1 MAKVIPLPN
10 GSYFPIDE
18 GQSVASALA
27 EARRYYPE
35 AFTQQQ
41 PEQPKPE
48 AEGGFFPALK
58 AAYSGVK
65 SEGVGL
71 LGRSGLM
78 DLAEAE
84 KYIAGEKKYQADTFK
99 PTTKSFAEDPLTNI
113 KELLGG
119 SLPYMVAPVVAG
131 GAAALAAPEI
141 ALAGLG
147 GAGLASLAQ
156 FTGSNLARQVDD
168 GGKTLGETDLVDAA
182 LAAIP
187 QAALDTISL
196 RMIPGLGK
204 VLESAG
210 IKLGEQE
217 IKNFAGEAIK
227 KTAADY
233 ALKTGR
239 TMGIE
244 GLTEAGQQ
252 VFERAQAGLSITDP
266 EARQEYFDSFIG
278 GAVLGGVISP
288 AGRYIERGQAQTRYD
303 MGEAV
308 KQQTAQQEQLK
319 LDAIAAAEEERKKS
333 SPEYFQTLSAEY
345 KAAEKAKNDLKAQ
358 LRKVVAGSETETAD
372 RLHNTEITAQ
382 IKEMSPGV
390 QALAAEYNRLQ
401 KVQPQ
406 EEVAAMPTNQVAL
419 AVGDTLDNPLG
430 NFTKE
435 ELISRAPTVAK
446 YIDAERKKAG
456 KPALDTYSIEDIR
469 NAMPNQLPE
478 AEQAD
483 LSSLIAAKSGH
494 TGDITYKPTDVIEV
508 AKQKNIDTTTDGF
521 KDFLRRATGD
531 AELEQLTQ
539 PQLHSAFKALS
550 SLPRFDEPQIL
561 PQKRNATD
569 YSKEQYDKAVAGLQ
583 KLVEERKLGTE
594 VVKEGE
600 KPIAKPISIEE
611 AHGVIKAKTG
621 LKNDADVQ
629 NLFREANR
637 NGDID
642 FRGDEVTYQPK
653 GAQAEFNIEEGFAPA
668 EGTGFNV
675 MRNGE
680 MLFATNDEAEANAK
694 AEKLG
699 KNAPSAIQQI
709 DKSINKENSTV
720 ADSQKVLDSMEAEGK
735 FNTPQY
741 TQAAARHA
749 GVVDKAN
756 KTIES
761 LNAKKQMLQ
770 KPVTVQ
776 KAGKPTN
783 RKTFTVKEKGVA
795 EKSFNTREEAE
806 KHALENLPEERLNEL
821 ATQTKAKGFANR
833 LKKEQERRKRP
844 VLALPAPK
852 PKGPSAEAT
861 ALQGKLLPMLRRFG
875 LGDVALKVEDAMRDE
890 GSYAASVIKI
900 ALDATNPFGVLRHEA
915 IHGLK
920 DLGFFTPGQWK
931 VLENKADKE
940 WINTYLKQRNVD
952 GGTLQPGEQS
962 RFDAYMKEYKGD
974 EDAVREEAIADAFRD
989 FDVNGAPKGLFA
1001 QLLNAMRKFFRNLR
1015 AALNGAGYETA
1026 EDIFGKVERGEL
1038 KATKAAEGEE
1048 AKPSLR
1054 TAEEGVPFSTRAIME
1069 QNTAFAQNEL
1079 GLETVKKKGAANSNN
1094 VRDVAIAL
1102 NNKTLQEHGRM
1113 DEKNHTPEDVQRI
1126 ADAMADE
1133 VSYQLTTKSKTGTG
1147 TGWYSHNYPNA
1158 VKLLAARFPELA
1170 ESKYARS
1177 VFSALV
1183 AVTSNGERV
1192 DKNIDNAIKLYAD
1205 LRMGKPLV
1213 AMGNRRPTALEKNL
1227 VAIQDLMDD
1236 YGEANFENEL
1246 RREITVK
1253 EMNVF
1258 LRSKGEK
1265 TNNDYLAN
1273 SRVPA
1278 AAIYF
1283 GPKLGAFYANLSGS
1297 EGYLT
1302 MDLWWTRSINRMR
1315 GLLIPRATEAS
1326 IGKFREMMGMP
1337 DATREEVVAASIP
1350 LRNKYKEYGY
1360 TTELEHLAKSKEPDT
1375 NAKKPEWLAKAK
1387 RVAGSAYPQLE
1398 FEHRLEKM
1406 ANTIHKNEYE
1416 MLEEAPFGAGD
1427 RRFMYDAAKKA
1438 QSILAKDGIK
1448 LTLAD
1453 IQAALWY
1460 YEKRLYAKLTG
1471 RTADDIGYE
1480 EAIIAK
1486 SREGTG
1492 RERPSVVFSG
1502 QPNGGNDG
1510 ARAVE
1515 VSNQRGQGDDQK
1527 RASLRT
1533 AIQSYRGR
1541 NETAPDSHTRE
1552 GFRSGEGV
1560 RVLGRESIAA
1570 YTPTE
1575 DFKNTVGEFNHK
1587 SPTFYEMN
1595 PEDADAF
1602 KDSIEQSKSNSK
1614 YGAAVGVYSE
1624 EEYSKMRTFL
1634 TKDGKAGFALKNN
1647 DIVSVFTSPEHKGAA
1662 SSILQLAVQEGGR
1675 KLDAFDTILPQ
1686 IYYDNGFKVTGRSAW
1701 NEEYIPDN
1709 WDKKTFQD
1717 FNNGEPD
1724 VVYMVYDPEDDTHP
1738 SVKSPDQYFEDY
1750 DDLIK
1755 AQDDAVEKYFNEG
1768 VGYGTR
1774 EQNQRARE
1782 FKAQAERLPKQGGV
1796 RRSVRLLDDET
1807 RAKYPYVEEPVEGL
1821 PAKAKVDGVE
1831 VTFGPYAP
1839 AREAAILHA
1848 EQSGIPYR
1856 QQASYYKIDP
1866 AFSKKLANAFLQM
1879 KDNPSAPEVKAAY
1892 DAWADETI
1900 AQYKAMLKTG
1910 ITIEFMPNNRDPY
1923 GNPRNAILD
1932 VINNNHL
1939 YVFPADGGFG
1949 SAAITEE
1956 QIRKNPALAL
1966 TDIMI
1971 SGRPARVVEVF
1982 RATHD
1987 FYGHVKEGFG
1997 FRAEGE
2003 ENAFQSHVRMY
2014 SPLAARAM
2022 TAGTRGQNSVV
2033 NFGPYAEFNKTA
2045 SGEETKY
2052 ADQKIGLLPQWATDT
2067 NITPD
2072 VRASLRTAPNT
2083 AEFKQFFRNSQV
2095 VDAAGNPKVM
2105 YHGTARDI
2113 SEFKPQQAGAIF
2125 VTDNPDTAARYSSES
2140 IQWVAE
2146 HAPEFL
2152 SPKQMMDSV
2161 KTAKSLLKKNGYTDK
2176 QIAALQQDKGF
2187 FKTDEFR
2194 EAASKY
2200 LGSGENILPLY
2211 VRAENIFDYDNPD
2224 HVKAVMDK
2232 VKGLKKESF
2241 DRTNNWT
2248 TIEAPEVQKAIKE
2261 LGFDSFYVAEHGD
2274 KNLAVYEP
2282 TQIKSATGNEGTY
2295 DINNPDIRKSLRTAP
2310 DTPEFKRWFKESKA
2324 VDENGK
2330 PILMYHGTNRDFN
2343 EPRTQSK
2350 GAFFVT
2356 PSLNFANKYAA
2367 NDLSWFSG
2375 KKAKAGMDYVESGA
2389 NVMPVWVSVQN
2400 PFDYNNK
2407 EHVDKII
2414 PAFRK
2419 ALKEEEGYGNKEI
2432 ASTIQNLRQGNY
2444 RAISLA
2450 NDYDVISKAGFDGF
2464 WEYEAN
2470 VRNLGVFKPE
2480 QIKSAI
2486 GNTGAFDETNP
2497 DIRKSLRTAGEPVTK
2512 KNVLTSMNMEQEK
2525 QPYMNCQLCVQMATG
2540 VPKLLNLPRVKKA
2553 EIGDV
2558 YTFNERKDMASH
2570 YAIDVGDGNIA
2581 EVEGWGEQVRTVPL
2595 QSVVD
2600 EYGEPDSILRPPEN
2614 AYTGQTVA
2622 RKSLRTNVKNDLSN
2636 MPNGAAI
2643 LATMNRVTPPRE
2655 TKGFVERIT
2664 NALAPEAFSYF
2675 RQQALDRYN
2684 RLSDY
2689 DKLIAKQMGGVD
2701 LLADQSA
2708 HWAALHS
2715 DNAAGVTASA
2725 LGVGDRMG
2733 GVPVLKNGYVTVSNL
2748 NGTVKGVVD
2757 IIAPLARHGDPDI
2770 YRAYQQWSAAKRGTR
2785 LYQEGRFELLTPQEI
2800 KDALTLEQKYPEF
2813 VEVQKEWIKYNN
2825 GLVKLQVDAG
2835 VITKEAG
2842 QEFMKYSDYIPLYRQ
2857 MDGEKTLGPSIYQSI
2872 GGVKAPK
2879 TLKGK
2884 GTGPIEDYL
2893 ETIVRNTQAAIQSSM
2908 KNVAAKKAVENGMM
2922 LGMVVKLPTVSSAPD
2937 TITILENGKKVSYQC
2952 ADRLWVEAVSSLNL
2966 PELPF
2971 LSILAKPA
2979 DLLRALVTKDPGFM
2993 LANMMRDS
3001 LSAYITSGANINP
3014 VVSTVKNYGAAMM
3027 NRSPVYQALLNAG
3040 ALGGYEFSR
3049 NVEAGADSLARDLRK
3064 KTGTQ
3069 SGAEKLFKP
3078 FTGVWNMLE
3087 RGTEASDAATRMAV
3101 YEATMKETGNEGE
3114 AIRRA
3119 VEVMNFNRKGRS
3131 AVVRIAAAAIPF
3143 LNARVQG
3150 LDVFFRAG
3158 IRPFYDKNA
3167 TAYEKQVQK
3176 AMLIRGAT
3184 IMALSTMYAAAI
3196 MGDPDYEK
3204 QEQETKDN
3212 FWLIPS
3218 LGIKL
3223 PIPFEVGTLFKTVP
3237 ERIYRYY
3244 YGADTSKD
3252 LGDSMKRALLSTFA
3266 FNPVPQ
3272 AVAPLLEARDN
3283 YSVFTQRPIVGEA
3296 MRNIAP
3302 EYQVGPSTTKIAEY
3316 LGKQTGMSP
3325 IMIDHVYKGYTG
3337 TMGMY
3342 LADVMDAV
3350 FTAGSDNP
3358 KASQRFEQTP
3368 VLKRFLLDPEA
3379 KGQVSAYYDLK
3390 NSVDQTVRTV
3400 NLLAKQGSPDL
3411 EGYVNENI
3419 SMLGVKKYVSSVDKQ
3434 MQKLSA
3440 QAAMIRST
3448 PMPADEKR
3456 KMLDEITK
3464 IQNELTNE
3472 VQLMKKMARP

>member
-1 MAKVIPLPN
+1 MAQAIQLPD
-10 GSYFPIDE
+10 GTYFPIKQGERPDDAYRAAM
-18 GQSVASALA
+18 QLYPSAFA
-27 EARRYYPE
+27 P
-35 AFTQQQ
+35 QQ

-58 AAYSGVK
+58 AGYSALK
-65 SEGVGL
+65 SDVAGL
-71 LGRSGLM
+71 AGRSGLM

-84 KYIAGEKKYQADTFK
+84 KYIAGEKQYQAETFK
-99 PTTKSFAEDPLTNI
+99 PTTESFAEAPLTNI

-119 SLPYMVAPVVAG
+119 SLPYMAAPLVAG
-131 GAAALAAPEI
+131 GAAAAAAP
-141 ALAGLG
+141 ASAVAGIG
-147 GAGLASLAQ
+147 AAGLASLAQ
-156 FTGSNLARQVDD
+156 FTGSNLSRQVED
-168 GGKTLGETDLVDAA
+168 GGKTLGETDITNAA

-187 QAALDTISL
+187 QTVLDIISL

-204 VLESAG
+204 ILEGAG
-210 IKLGEQE
+210 IKLAKEE
-217 IKNFAGEAIK
+217 VKNFAEEALK
-227 KTAADY
+227 QTVTDY
-233 ALKTGR
+233 ALKTGK
-239 TMGIE
+239 TMGVE
-244 GLTEAGQQ
+244 GLTEASQQ
-252 VFERAQAGLSITDP
+252 IFERAQAGLNITDP

-278 GAVLGGVISP
+278 GAVLGGVIAP
-288 AGRYIERGQAQTRYD
+288 AGRYFERGQAQTRYD

-319 LDAIAAAEEERKKS
+319 LDALAAAEEERKKS
-333 SPEYFQTLSAEY
+333 SPEYFQTLSTKY
-345 KAAEKAKNDLKAQ
+345 KAAEQAKNDLIAQ
-358 LRKVVAGSETETAD
+358 KRKIVAGSETETAD

-382 IKEMSPGV
+382 LKEMSPGV
-390 QALAAEYNRLQ
+390 QALAAEYNRLL
-401 KVQPQ
+401 KVQPKAD
-406 EEVAAMPTNQVAL
+406 ETTETPAIKPNL

-435 ELISRAPTVAK
+435 ELASRAPTVAK

-456 KPALDTYSIEDIR
+456 KPALESYSIEDIR

-483 LSSLIAAKSGH
+483 LSSLIAAKTGH
-494 TGDITYKPTDVIEV
+494 TGDITYKPTDVLEV

-531 AELEQLTQ
+531 AEIEQLTQ

-561 PQKRNATD
+561 PAKRNATD
-569 YSKEQYDKAVAGLQ
+569 YSKEQYDKAVAALQ
-583 KLVEERKLGTE
+583 KLVEDRKSAADQGQKTSNVELTTIPYETTSFAGVGQPLQRSSGQSNIIDLGGRKIVLINVNGVQVPYYLSTGSGGKVDVPAGKWYPFFGVGKDGWINKTGGKEMADYYGSPALRDAAQTLDRQIGDIRNDNSVQRVSGTGPHIDAINAGFNPSENSISTTLKTVRGNIDNLINKINSNQAQDTTSETE
-594 VVKEGE
+594 NK
-600 KPIAKPISIEE
+600 KPIAKPVSIAE
-611 AHGVIKAKTG
+611 ANAVIKAQTG

-629 NLFREANR
+629 TLFRDANR

-642 FRGDEVTYQPK
+642 FKGDEVTYRQK

-680 MLFATNDEAEANAK
+680 MLFATNDEAEATAK

-699 KNAPSAIQQI
+699 KDAKPAISQI
-709 DKSINKENSTV
+709 DKSIAKENSTV
-720 ADSQKVLDSMEAEGK
+720 ADSQKALDAMEAEGK

-783 RKTFTVKEKGVA
+783 RKTFTVKEKGVE
-795 EKSFNTREEAE
+795 EKAFNTREEAE
-806 KHALENLPEERLNEL
+806 RHALENLPEERLNEL
-821 ATQTKAKGFANR
+821 STQTKAPGFANR
-833 LKKEQERRKRP
+833 LKKEQERRKKP

-852 PKGPSAEAT
+852 PPTPKGPSAEAT
-861 ALQGKLLPMLRRFG
+861 ALQSKLLPMLRKFG
-875 LGDVALKVEDAMRDE
+875 LGNVALKIEEAMVDE
-890 GSYAASVIKI
+890 GSYGANVITV
-900 ALDATNPFGVLRHEA
+900 ALDAANPVRVLRHET

-920 DLGFFTPGQWK
+920 DLGFFTPGQWSI
-931 VLENKADKE
+931 LENQADKV
-940 WINTYLKQRNVD
+940 WIDKYLRQRNRS
-952 GGTLQPGEQS
+952 GGPLKEGEQS
-962 RFDAYMKEYKGD
+962 RYEAYEELYNKDMDKI
-974 EDAVREEAIADAFRD
+974 REEAISDAFAD
-989 FDVNGAPKGLFA
+989 FDVNGAPKGLFT
-1001 QLLNAMRKFFRNLR
+1001 QLLDAMRKFFRNLR
-1015 AALNGAGYETA
+1015 FALNGAGYETA

-1038 KATKAAEGEE
+1038 KATKAAESEE

-1102 NNKTLQEHGRM
+1102 NNKTLQEYGRM
-1113 DEKNHTPEDVQRI
+1113 DEKNHSPEDVQRI

-1147 TGWYSHNYPNA
+1147 TGWYSYNYPNA

-1170 ESKYARS
+1170 ESQYARS

-1227 VAIQDLMDD
+1227 VAIQSLMNEH
-1236 YGEANFENEL
+1236 GEENFENEL
-1246 RREITVK
+1246 RREITVR

-1326 IGKFREMMGMP
+1326 IDKFREMMGMP
-1337 DATREEVVAASIP
+1337 EATREEVVAASIP

-1360 TTELEHLAKSKEPDT
+1360 TTELEHLVRSKEPDT
-1375 NAKKPEWLAKAK
+1375 NAKKPAWTAKAK

-1427 RRFMYDAAKKA
+1427 RKFMYDAAKKA

-1502 QPNGGNDG
+1502 QPYRRDVGTRESQLPD
-1510 ARAVE
+1510 E
-1515 VSNQRGQGDDQK
+1515 RGQGDDQK

-1533 AIQSYRGR
+1533 AVQSYRGR
-1541 NETAPDSHTRE
+1541 NEESPDSHTRR

-1570 YTPTE
+1570 YAPTE
-1575 DFKNTVGEFNHK
+1575 DFKNTVGEFDHQ
-1587 SPTFYEMN
+1587 SPTFYEMS
-1595 PEDADAF
+1595 PKDADVFRGA
-1602 KDSIEQSKSNSK
+1602 IEQSKLNNK
-1614 YGAAVGVYSE
+1614 YGASVGVYSE
-1624 EEYSKMRTFL
+1624 DEYAKMRTFL
-1634 TKDGKAGFALKNN
+1634 TQDGKAGFALKGN
-1647 DIVSVFTSPEHKGAA
+1647 DIVSVFSSPEHKGSA
-1662 SSILQLAVQEGGR
+1662 SSSLQLAVQEGGR
-1675 KLDAFDTILPQ
+1675 KLDAFDTVLPQ
-1686 IYYDNGFKVTGRSAW
+1686 IYYENGFKVTGRSRW

-1709 WDKKTFQD
+1709 WNKQTFQK

-1724 VVYMVYDPEDDTHP
+1724 VVYMVYDPENDTPP

-1768 VGYGTR
+1768 AGYGTK

-1782 FKAQAERLPKQGGV
+1782 FKAEAERLPKQGGV

-1831 VTFGPYAP
+1831 VTFGPYVP

-1866 AFSKKLANAFLQM
+1866 AFSKRLADAFLQM

-1956 QIRKNPALAL
+1956 QIKKNPALAL

-2072 VRASLRTAPNT
+2072 VRASLRGKETIGINVNQDGNNKYADKIVDGKKTFETRDTDSLRPYVGQRVAIVKT
-2083 AEFKQFFRNSQV
+2083 GEGKAKAIGAVTIGEPILVTSRKDFDKYRNQTLVPKGSRFDIADDGV
-2095 VDAAGNPKVM
+2095 KYLYPMGNP
-2105 YHGTARDI
+2105 
-2113 SEFKPQQAGAIF
+2113 E
-2125 VTDNPDTAARYSSES
+2125 RY
-2140 IQWVAE
+2140 
-2146 HAPEFL
+2146 
-2152 SPKQMMDSV
+2152 KQEIDV
-2161 KTAKSLLKKNGYTDK
+2161 G
-2176 QIAALQQDKGF
+2176 
-2187 FKTDEFR
+2187 
-2194 EAASKY
+2194 
-2200 LGSGENILPLY
+2200 LGIVSRKLMQE
-2211 VRAENIFDYDNPD
+2211 RA
-2224 HVKAVMDK
+2224 
-2232 VKGLKKESF
+2232 
-2241 DRTNNWT
+2241 
-2248 TIEAPEVQKAIKE
+2248 
-2261 LGFDSFYVAEHGD
+2261 
-2274 KNLAVYEP
+2274 
-2282 TQIKSATGNEGTY
+2282 
-2295 DINNPDIRKSLRTAP
+2295 SLRTAP
-2310 DTPEFKRWFKESKA
+2310 DWVSQNIWDLHEKVNRAEDLASGRVASDLRPQDLKREQTMSFRRLNKA
-2324 VDENGK
+2324 VEDYVGK
-2330 PILMYHGTNRDFN
+2330 DFN
-2343 EPRTQSK
+2343 K
-2350 GAFFVT
+2350 V
-2356 PSLNFANKYAA
+2356 N
-2367 NDLSWFSG
+2367 
-2375 KKAKAGMDYVESGA
+2375 
-2389 NVMPVWVSVQN
+2389 
-2400 PFDYNNK
+2400 
-2407 EHVDKII
+2407 
-2414 PAFRK
+2414 
-2419 ALKEEEGYGNKEI
+2419 ALMVRMNEE
-2432 ASTIQNLRQGNY
+2432 
-2444 RAISLA
+2444 
-2450 NDYDVISKAGFDGF
+2450 
-2464 WEYEAN
+2464 
-2470 VRNLGVFKPE
+2470 
-2480 QIKSAI
+2480 
-2486 GNTGAFDETNP
+2486 TGRRE
-2497 DIRKSLRTAGEPVTK
+2497 R
-2512 KNVLTSMNMEQEK
+2512 EQE
-2525 QPYMNCQLCVQMATG
+2525 N
-2540 VPKLLNLPRVKKA
+2540 R
-2553 EIGDV
+2553 
-2558 YTFNERKDMASH
+2558 
-2570 YAIDVGDGNIA
+2570 
-2581 EVEGWGEQVRTVPL
+2581 
-2595 QSVVD
+2595 
-2600 EYGEPDSILRPPEN
+2600 EP
-2614 AYTGQTVA
+2614 A
-2622 RKSLRTNVKNDLSN
+2622 RASLRTNVKNDLST

-2655 TKGFVERIT
+2655 KKGFAERVI
-2664 NALAPEAFSYF
+2664 NALAPEAWSYF
-2675 RQQALDRYN
+2675 RQNFLDRYN
-2684 RLSDY
+2684 RLNDY
-2689 DKLIAKQMGGVD
+2689 DKMVAQQMGGVE

-2708 HWAALHS
+2708 HWASLNS
-2715 DNAAGVTASA
+2715 DMAAGVTASA

-2733 GVPVLKNGYVTVSNL
+2733 GAPVLKNGYVTVDNL
-2748 NGTVKGVVD
+2748 NGTVKGVLE
-2757 IIAPLARHGDPDI
+2757 ILSPLASRGDPDI
-2770 YRAYQQWSAAKRGTR
+2770 YRLYQLWSAAKRGTR
-2785 LYQEGRFELLTPQEI
+2785 LYREGRFELLTPAEV
-2800 KDALTLEQKYPEF
+2800 KDALTLSQKYPEF
-2813 VEVQKEWIKYNN
+2813 VTVQQDWIKYNN
-2825 GLVKLQVDAG
+2825 ALVKLQVDAG
-2835 VITKEAG
+2835 VITPAAG
-2842 QEFMKYSDYIPLYRQ
+2842 AEFMKYSDYIPLYRQ
-2857 MDGEKTLGPSIYQSI
+2857 MDGSTTLGPSVYQSI
-2872 GGVKAPK
+2872 SGVKPPK

-2884 GTGPIEDYL
+2884 GDAPIEDYL

-2908 KNVAAKKAVENGMM
+2908 KNLAAQKAVKNGMI
-2922 LGMVVKLPTVSSAPD
+2922 LGMVVKLPAVSSAPD

-2952 ADRLWVEAVSSLNL
+2952 ADKLFIEAVSSLNL

-2971 LSILAKPA
+2971 LSILSAPA

-3001 LSAYITSGANINP
+3001 LSAYVTSGANIKP
-3014 VVSTVKNYGAAMM
+3014 VISTVKNFGAAIM
-3027 NRSPVYQALLNAG
+3027 NRSPVYQALLNSG
-3040 ALGGYEFSR
+3040 AIGGYEYSR
-3049 NVEAGADSLARDLRK
+3049 NVEAGAEAFAADLRK

-3069 SGAEKLFKP
+3069 TKSEQLFKP
-3078 FTGVWNMLE
+3078 FANVWGFLE

-3101 YEATMKETGNEGE
+3101 YEATLKETGNEAE

-3119 VEVMNFNRKGRS
+3119 VEVLNFNRKGRS
-3131 AVVRIAAAAIPF
+3131 AIVRIAAAAIPF

-3158 IRPFYDKNA
+3158 IRPFYDKNS

-3184 IMALSTMYAAAI
+3184 MMALSTMYAAAI

-3212 FWLIPS
+3212 NWLIPS
-3218 LGIKL
+3218 LGIKI
-3223 PIPFEVGTLFKTVP
+3223 PIPFEVGTLFKTIP
-3237 ERIYRYY
+3237 ERIYRYS
-3244 YGADTSKD
+3244 YGSDTSKD

-3272 AVAPLLEARDN
+3272 AIAPILEAQYN

-3302 EYQVGPSTTKIAEY
+3302 EFQVGPSTTKIAEF

-3325 IMIDHVYKGYTG
+3325 IMLDHVYKGYTG

-3368 VLKRFLLDPEA
+3368 VLKRFLLDSDA
-3379 KGQVSAYYDLK
+3379 RGQVSAYYDLK

-3411 EGYVNENI
+3411 EGYIEKNI
-3419 SMLGVKKYVSSVDKQ
+3419 SMYGMRGYVSSVDKQ

-3448 PMPADEKR
+3448 PMPAEEKR
-3456 KMLDEITK
+3456 KMLDEVTRL
-3464 IQNELTNE
+3464 QNDLTNE
-3472 VQLMKKMARP
+3472 IQLIRKMARP

>member
-1 MAKVIPLPN
+1 MVQAVQLPD
-10 GSYFPIDE
+10 GRYFPIKDGE
-18 GQSVASALA
+18 RPEEAYRVAMQLH
-27 EARRYYPE
+27 PE
-35 AFTQQQ
+35 AFAQKQ
-41 PEQPKPE
+41 PAQPQPE

-58 AAYSGVK
+58 AGYSALK
-65 SEGVGL
+65 SDIAGL
-71 LGRSGLM
+71 AGRSGLM

-84 KYIAGEKKYQADTFK
+84 KYIAEQKKYQAETFK
-99 PTTKSFAEDPLTNI
+99 PTTEGFAEAPLTNI

-119 SLPYMVAPVVAG
+119 SLPYMAAPLVAG
-131 GAAALAAPEI
+131 GAAAVAAP
-141 ALAGLG
+141 ASAVAGVG
-147 GAGLASLAQ
+147 AAGLASLAQ
-156 FTGSNLARQVDD
+156 FTGSNLSRQVED
-168 GGKTLGETDLVDAA
+168 GGKKLGETDLTNAA

-187 QAALDTISL
+187 QTALDIISL

-204 VLESAG
+204 VLEGAG
-210 IKLGEQE
+210 IKLAKEE
-217 IKNFAGEAIK
+217 VKNFAEDALK
-227 KTAADY
+227 KTATDY

-239 TMGIE
+239 TMGVE
-244 GLTEAGQQ
+244 GLTEASQQ
-252 VFERAQAGLSITDP
+252 IFERAQAGLNITDP

-278 GAVLGGVISP
+278 GAVLGGVVAP
-288 AGRYIERGQAQTRYD
+288 AGRYIERGQAQKRYD
-303 MGEAV
+303 IGEAV

-319 LDAIAAAEEERKKS
+319 LDALALAEEEQKKS
-333 SPEYFQTLSAEY
+333 SPEYFETLSTEY
-345 KAAEKAKNDLKAQ
+345 KAAEKAKNDLIAQ
-358 LRKVVAGSETETAD
+358 KRKIVTGSDTETAD
-372 RLHNTEITAQ
+372 RLHNTELSAQ
-382 IKEMSPGV
+382 LKEMMPKLTELGS
-390 QALAAEYNRLQ
+390 EYNRLLKMQ
-401 KVQPQ
+401 SK
-406 EEVAAMPTNQVAL
+406 EEEAAPEKEQVSL

-435 ELISRAPTVAK
+435 ELSSRAPTVAA
-446 YIDAERKKAG
+446 YIDTQRKEAG
-456 KPALDTYSIEDIR
+456 KPALETYSIEDIR

-483 LSSLIAAKSGH
+483 LSSLIAAKTGH

-531 AELEQLTQ
+531 SEIETFTQ

-550 SLPRFDEPQIL
+550 SLPKFDQPQIL
-561 PQKRNATD
+561 PQKRNAVD
-569 YSKEQYDKAVAGLQ
+569 YSQDQYNNAVTGLQ
-583 KLVEERKLGTE
+583 KLVEERKAD
-594 VVKEGE
+594 
-600 KPIAKPISIEE
+600 PIAKPVSIAESNE
-611 AHGVIKAKTG
+611 VIKAQTG
-621 LKNDADVQ
+621 LKNDADIKA
-629 NLFREANR
+629 LFRDANR

-642 FRGDEVTYQPK
+642 FKGDEVTYQPK

-675 MRNGE
+675 MRDGKP
-680 MLFATNDEAEANAK
+680 LYSTNSEAEATAK

-699 KNAPSAIQQI
+699 KDAAPAIQQI
-709 DKSINKENSTV
+709 DRSIAKEQATV
-720 ADSQKVLDSMEAEGK
+720 TNSQKALDVMEAEGK

-749 GVVDKAN
+749 GVVDKVNTNIAG
-756 KTIES
+756 
-761 LNAKKQMLQ
+761 LNSKKQMLLQ
-770 KPVTVQ
+770 PVTVQ
-776 KAGKPTN
+776 AAGKPTN
-783 RKTFTVKEKGVA
+783 RKIFTVKEKGVE
-795 EKSFNTREEAE
+795 EKAFNTREEAE
-806 KHALENLPEERLNEL
+806 RHALENLPEERLNEL
-821 ATQTKAKGFANR
+821 STKTKAPGFANR
-833 LKKEQERRKRP
+833 LKKEQERRKKP
-844 VLALPAPK
+844 VLALPAPA

-861 ALQGKLLPMLRRFG
+861 ALHAKLLPMLRKFG
-875 LGDVALKVEDAMRDE
+875 LGDVALKIEEAMQNE
-890 GSYAASVIKI
+890 GEYSASVIKV
-900 ALDATNPFGVLRHEA
+900 ALDATNPLGVLRHEV

-931 VLENKADKE
+931 ILENKADKE
-940 WINTYLKQRNVD
+940 WTDKYLRQRNVD
-952 GGTLQPGEQS
+952 GGPLKAGEQS
-962 RFDAYMKEYKGD
+962 RYDAYDKEYNGD
-974 EDAVREEAIADAFRD
+974 VDAIREEAISDAFRD

-1001 QLLNAMRKFFRNLR
+1001 QLLNAMRKFFRALR
-1015 AALNGAGYETA
+1015 SALNGAGYETA

-1038 KATKAAEGEE
+1038 KATKAAESKE

-1102 NNKTLQEHGRM
+1102 NNKTLQEYGRM
-1113 DEKNHTPEDVQRI
+1113 DEKNHSPEDVQRI

-1158 VKLLAARFPELA
+1158 VKRLAARFPELA
-1170 ESKYARS
+1170 ESQYARS

-1227 VAIQDLMDD
+1227 IAIQSLMNEH
-1236 YGEANFENEL
+1236 GEENFENEL
-1246 RREITVK
+1246 RREITVR

-1337 DATREEVVAASIP
+1337 EATREEVVAASIP

-1360 TTELEHLAKSKEPDT
+1360 TTELEHLVRSKEPDT
-1375 NAKKPEWLAKAK
+1375 NAKKPAWTAKAK

-1471 RTADDIGYE
+1471 RIADDIGYE

-1502 QPNGGNDG
+1502 QPYRRDVG
-1510 ARAVE
+1510 AGE
-1515 VSNQRGQGDDQK
+1515 SQLPDERGQGDDQK

-1541 NETAPDSHTRE
+1541 NEESPDSHTRR
-1552 GFRSGEGV
+1552 GFRDGEGL

-1570 YTPTE
+1570 YAPTE
-1575 DFKNTVGEFNHK
+1575 DFKNTVGEFDHQ

-1595 PEDADAF
+1595 PKDADVFRGA
-1602 KDSIEQSKSNSK
+1602 IEKSKSNSK

-1624 EEYSKMRTFL
+1624 EEYAKMRTFL
-1634 TKDGKAGFALKNN
+1634 TQDGKAGFALKGN
-1647 DIVSVFTSPEHKGAA
+1647 DIVSVFSSPEHKGSA
-1662 SSILQLAVQEGGR
+1662 SSSLQLAVQEGGR
-1675 KLDAFDTILPQ
+1675 KLDAFDTILPPM
-1686 IYYDNGFKVTGRSAW
+1686 YYENGFKVTGRSRW

-1709 WDKKTFQD
+1709 WNKQTFQK

-1724 VVYMVYDPEDDTHP
+1724 VVYMVYDPENDTPP

-1768 VGYGTR
+1768 VGYGTK

-1782 FKAQAERLPKQGGV
+1782 FKAEAERLPKQGGV

-1807 RAKYPYVEEPVEGL
+1807 RAKYPYVEKPVEGL

-1831 VTFGPYAP
+1831 VTFGPYVP

-1866 AFSKKLANAFLQM
+1866 AFSKRLANAFLQM

-1956 QIRKNPALAL
+1956 QIKKNPALAL
-1966 TDIMI
+1966 TDIII

-1987 FYGHVKEGFG
+1987 FYGHIKEGFG

-2083 AEFKQFFRNSQV
+2083 PEFKQFFRNSQV
-2095 VDAAGNPKVM
+2095 VDADGNPKVM

-2125 VTDNPDTAARYSSES
+2125 ITDNPETAARYSSES

-2176 QIAALQQDKGF
+2176 QIAALQKDKGF
-2187 FKTDEFR
+2187 YKTDEFR

-2232 VKGLKKESF
+2232 VRSLKKESF
-2241 DRTNNWT
+2241 ERVNNWT

-2282 TQIKSATGNEGTY
+2282 TQIKSAIGNEGTY
-2295 DINNPDIRKSLRTAP
+2295 DIKNPDIRKSLRG
-2310 DTPEFKRWFKESKA
+2310 KETIGIN
-2324 VDENGK
+2324 VNQDGN
-2330 PILMYHGTNRDFN
+2330 
-2343 EPRTQSK
+2343 
-2350 GAFFVT
+2350 
-2356 PSLNFANKYAA
+2356 NKYA
-2367 NDLSWFSG
+2367 DKIVDG
-2375 KKAKAGMDYVESGA
+2375 KKTFETRDTDSLRPYVGQRVAIVKTGEGKAKAIGA
-2389 NVMPVWVSVQN
+2389 V
-2400 PFDYNNK
+2400 
-2407 EHVDKII
+2407 
-2414 PAFRK
+2414 
-2419 ALKEEEGYGNKEI
+2419 
-2432 ASTIQNLRQGNY
+2432 TI
-2444 RAISLA
+2444 
-2450 NDYDVISKAGFDGF
+2450 
-2464 WEYEAN
+2464 
-2470 VRNLGVFKPE
+2470 
-2480 QIKSAI
+2480 
-2486 GNTGAFDETNP
+2486 
-2497 DIRKSLRTAGEPVTK
+2497 GEPILVTSRK
-2512 KNVLTSMNMEQEK
+2512 DFDKYRNQTL
-2525 QPYMNCQLCVQMATG
+2525 
-2540 VPKLLNLPRVKKA
+2540 VPKGSRFDIADDGVKYLYPM
-2553 EIGDV
+2553 G
-2558 YTFNERKDMASH
+2558 NPERYKQE
-2570 YAIDVGDGNIA
+2570 IDVGLGI
-2581 EVEGWGEQVRTVPL
+2581 V
-2595 QSVVD
+2595 S
-2600 EYGEPDSILRPPEN
+2600 
-2614 AYTGQTVA
+2614 
-2622 RKSLRTNVKNDLSN
+2622 RKVMQERASLRTNVKNDLST

-2655 TKGFVERIT
+2655 KKGFAERVI
-2664 NALAPEAFSYF
+2664 NALAPEASSYF
-2675 RQQALDRYN
+2675 RQNFLDRYN
-2684 RLSDY
+2684 RLNDY
-2689 DKLIAKQMGGVD
+2689 DKMVAQQMGGVE
-2701 LLADQSA
+2701 LLADQSS
-2708 HWAALHS
+2708 HWAALNS
-2715 DNAAGVTASA
+2715 DMAAGVTASA

-2733 GVPVLKNGYVTVSNL
+2733 GAPVLKNGYVTVDNF
-2748 NGTVKGVVD
+2748 NGTVKGVLE
-2757 IIAPLARHGDPDI
+2757 ILSPLASRGDPDI
-2770 YRAYQQWSAAKRGTR
+2770 YRLYQIWSAAKRGTR
-2785 LYQEGRFELLTPQEI
+2785 LYREGRFELLTPAEI
-2800 KDALTLEQKYPEF
+2800 KDALTLSQKYPEF
-2813 VEVQKEWIKYNN
+2813 VTVQQDWIKYNN
-2825 GLVKLQVDAG
+2825 ALVKMQVDGG

-2842 QEFMKYSDYIPLYRQ
+2842 AEFMKYSDYIPLYRQ
-2857 MDGEKTLGPSIYQSI
+2857 MDGRTTLGPSVYQSI
-2872 GGVKAPK
+2872 SGVKPPK

-2884 GTGPIEDYL
+2884 GDAPIEDYL
-2893 ETIVRNTQAAIQSSM
+2893 ETIVRNTQAAIQSTM
-2908 KNVAAKKAVENGMM
+2908 KNVAAQKAVKNGMM
-2922 LGMVVKLPTVSSAPD
+2922 LGMVTRLPAVSSAPD
-2937 TITILENGKKVSYQC
+2937 TITVLENGKKVSYQC
-2952 ADRLWVEAVSSLNL
+2952 ADKLFIEAVSSLNL

-2971 LSILAKPA
+2971 LSILSAPA
-2979 DLLRALVTKDPGFM
+2979 DLLRSLVTKDPGFM

-3001 LSAYITSGANINP
+3001 LSAYVTSGANIKP
-3014 VVSTVKNYGAAMM
+3014 VISTVKNFGDAIM
-3027 NRSPVYQALLNAG
+3027 NRSPVYQALLNSG
-3040 ALGGYEFSR
+3040 AIGGYEYSR
-3049 NVEAGADSLARDLRK
+3049 NVEAGAEAFAADLRK
-3064 KTGTQ
+3064 KTGTETG
-3069 SGAEKLFKP
+3069 SEKLFKP
-3078 FTGVWNMLE
+3078 FTKVWGFLE

-3101 YEATMKETGNEGE
+3101 YEATLKETGNEAE

-3119 VEVMNFNRKGRS
+3119 VEVLNFNRKGRS
-3131 AVVRIAAAAIPF
+3131 AIVRIAAAAIPF

-3158 IRPFYDKNA
+3158 IRPFYDKNS

-3184 IMALSTMYAAAI
+3184 MMALSTMYAAAI

-3212 FWLIPS
+3212 NWLIPS

-3223 PIPFEVGTLFKTVP
+3223 PIPFEVGVLFKTIP
-3237 ERIYRYY
+3237 ERIYRYS
-3244 YGADTSKD
+3244 YGSDTSKD

-3272 AVAPLLEARDN
+3272 AIAPLLEAQYN

-3302 EYQVGPSTTKIAEY
+3302 EFQVGPSTTKIAEY

-3325 IMIDHVYKGYTG
+3325 IMLDHVYKGYTG

-3368 VLKRFLLDPEA
+3368 VLKRFLLDPDA
-3379 KGQVSAYYDLK
+3379 RGQVSAYYDLK

-3400 NLLAKQGSPDL
+3400 NLLSKQGSPEL
-3411 EGYVNENI
+3411 EGYIEKNI
-3419 SMLGVKKYVSSVDKQ
+3419 SMYGMRSYISSVDKQ

-3448 PMPADEKR
+3448 PMPAEEKR
-3456 KMLDEITK
+3456 KMLDEVTRL
-3464 IQNELTNE
+3464 QNDLTNE
-3472 VQLMKKMARP
+3472 IQFIKKMARP